1 MGKTYSSLEKVI
13 NLMEAG
19 LRDIKQVDP
28 NDDSERIGR
37 SSIHKSE
44 NTSDRVRSQL
54 FNDLKKAE
62 NSHLWNN
69 TEEVLNRIFDVVPE
83 LKKIY
88 DNDYYGKI
96 EDIEGKVPKSKQ
108 KFVIDILSN
117 NRNLRKVLEPNNT
130 NTPFENGMNKGIDSY
145 VAKPNG
151 ENSDVEKELRLAEF
165 KKLIST
171 ETSPKELVKILKQ
184 YPEYNKRGYI
194 TRLLSNTID
203 DEATIQHILKAS
215 GLGESADNIGNTLS
229 ECANRYMPV
238 NEEGEDDVS
247 APAPEQN
254 VQSSYTKAIEF
265 FNSMNGKLLQK
276 LIAST
281 KKNGYQALDIGL
293 GNQQMKK
300 VVVEFKTC
308 TIYFDAKNFITL
320 PYEKNT
326 EFEFRAING
335 DAENYIH
342 WFDNG
347 VEYALYL

>member
-184 YPEYNKRGYI
+184 YPEYNNRGYI

-215 GLGESADNIGNTLS
+215 GLEESTANISNTIS
-229 ECANRYMPV
+229 EAANRYMPKV
-238 NEEGEDDVS
+238 QESKDDYPVYHK
-247 APAPEQN
+247 
-254 VQSSYTKAIEF
+254 SYTSAVQAIHDFAAQRGYELNDDEMFDMIGSGPRKPQEGDTNRFNIPLYIDGKEQKKALHAQVYGRGQE
-265 FNSMNGKLLQK
+265 
-276 LIAST
+276 
-281 KKNGYQALDIGL
+281 GYEL
-293 GNQQMKK
+293 NM
-300 VVVEFKTC
+300 
-308 TIYFDAKNFITL
+308 
-320 PYEKNT
+320 
-326 EFEFRAING
+326 
-335 DAENYIH
+335 YIS
-342 WFDNG
+342 
-347 VEYALYL
+347 